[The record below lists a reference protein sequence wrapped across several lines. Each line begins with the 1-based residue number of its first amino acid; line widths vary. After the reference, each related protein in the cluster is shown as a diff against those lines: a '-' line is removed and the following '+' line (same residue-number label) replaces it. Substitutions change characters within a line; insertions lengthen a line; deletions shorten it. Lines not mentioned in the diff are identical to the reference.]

1 MNVYHLVNYLV
12 LIKSKLE
19 SDGFL
24 NYNPNYK
31 NLLIGFSVGNIEIR
45 IINKDKNSTDS
56 KELVFSDGVKA
67 QKKILFEIFLR
78 IDQVFK
84 IYILEDRIV
93 RFEFLGYVFNKDD
106 NGELYSDDDIMKR
119 ILEYGRKE
127 VSLSCN
133 DEEQF
138 KSYLN
143 E

>member
-31 NLLIGFSVGNIEIR
+31 NLLIGFSVRNIEIR

-138 KSYLN
+138 KSFLN